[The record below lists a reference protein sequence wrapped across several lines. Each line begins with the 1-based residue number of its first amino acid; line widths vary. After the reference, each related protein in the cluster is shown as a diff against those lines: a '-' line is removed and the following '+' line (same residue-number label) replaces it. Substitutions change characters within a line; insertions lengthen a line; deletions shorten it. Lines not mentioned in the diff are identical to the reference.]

1 MSREEKLELTLFM
14 TVRNSIVL
22 PIGLKLDKTQK
33 EITDMTKETMLEIQ
47 GMIDYKKAKEL
58 YEL

>member
-22 PIGLKLDKTQK
+22 PIGIKLDKTQK
-33 EITDMTKETMLEIQ
+33 EITDMTKETMIEIQ
-47 GMIDYKKAKEL
+47 SMIDYKKAKEF

>member
-1 MSREEKLELTLFM
+1 MSEKERLELTLFM
-14 TVRNSIVL
+14 AVRNSIVL
-22 PIGLKLDKTQK
+22 PIGLKLHKSEK
-33 EITDMTKETMLEIQ
+33 EITDMTKETIIEMQ